1 MLQQEKPDDFVLA
14 TGEMHSVRKFVVA
27 AFKHIGMELE
37 WEGSGDSEIGKE
49 KGTGIIRYEK

>member
-37 WEGSGDSEIGKE
+37 WDGSGDSEIGKE
-49 KGTGIIRYEK
+49 KGTGIIRY